1 MPNQLPKNQ
10 SQNSFNN
17 EKHLNLLD
25 NLPPIQASQ
34 NDRITNFILF
44 ISIFLSLAVSVVTYL
59 NLTNSKKFTPTS
71 ETSENIE
78 FIRSKETYIFEINKE
93 VNYLNRY
100 KSATNSIKIKQA
112 TFYEEMSN
120 LITFLGKPSIETIEF
135 NQENSIYKFKLVFF
149 YRNQKIEENVKEFA
163 SKNNKFK
170 NLKLDLIEKIDENNQ
185 FKITY
190 IGEIDGR

>member
-25 NLPPIQASQ
+25 NLPPIQSSQ

-78 FIRSKETYIFEINKE
+78 FIRSKETYIFEINQE

-100 KSATNSIKIKQA
+100 KYATSSIKIKQA

-149 YRNQKIEENVKEFA
+149 YRNQNIEENVKEFA

>member
-78 FIRSKETYIFEINKE
+78 FIRSKETYIFEINQE

-149 YRNQKIEENVKEFA
+149 YRNQNIEENVKEFA